1 MYQEL
6 LIVFKNVENLGGKA
20 WQHAYSIDFL
30 NEKPIPDCSLHC
42 FHYQQLLECLFK
54 HILETKGRFHAY
66 SKSHKLHKLL
76 EEVIG
81 TTNFRTDKAK
91 YHKDLLNIT
100 VCAEEYR
107 YNFEIDCKEYF
118 AMVAVC
124 DGLLKELLEFEKQ
137 PIDYNTTVNQR
148 LTQD

>member
-6 LIVFKNVENLGGKA
+6 LKSFADVENLGGKA
-20 WQHAYSIDFL
+20 WEHAFIVDLL
-30 NEKPIPDCSLHC
+30 NDYPIKDCSLHC
-42 FHYQQLLECLFK
+42 YNYQQMFECFFK

-81 TTNFRTDKAK
+81 TTNFRTDKTK

-107 YNFEIDCKEYF
+107 YNFDIDCLEYF
-118 AMVAVC
+118 NMVKAC
-124 DGLLKELLEFEKQ
+124 DELLKELIEFESQ
-137 PIDYNTTVNQR
+137 TTMV
-148 LTQD
+148 